1 MKRANQRHVRAGL
14 GVVLAAIVVTAVSAA
29 LGPPGTAGASSRT
42 SKHDV
47 AATANRKATSTPLAG
62 AVPGPLTVEH
72 DQFVDADGRVVFLH
86 GLFGVWKI
94 PGGLPPD
101 NSDLDGFTPAD
112 ANLVASLGF
121 DGFRLAWFWSDLEP
135 VQGKYNIAYLSRY
148 KALARE
154 LERRGL
160 FVLADSHQD
169 MYSSVFGGDGFPT
182 WASPG
187 SDTDPDPAKFP
198 LGYFTS
204 PVETAFD
211 DFWAN
216 VDSVQNDYD
225 AAWQKVASTFVG
237 DPMLA
242 GYDLLNEP
250 FPGSTVSSCLGPQG
264 CRKVDATSI
273 EPAESA
279 AAEAIRSVDTGHIAF
294 YEPNIL
300 FNWGQP
306 TGLKSPPAA
315 AGTVGFSFHDQC
327 EERAAWEASGGTIQ
341 PTPAQEATCLQ
352 QSEAPL
358 RQAHST
364 ATKLGASRVHPRGCR
379 RAHDL
384 LDVRTE
390 LDQWGTRVDGPGKEG
405 CAGQNIPGG
414 GSRYSPVVQFR
425 CPQRPLRDA
434 LSIGRWTRSDG
445 HLRAHCRPLPKRLP
459 GDGDRRWCRHLGA
472 RCAGPCHHRAEWGGG
487 KRFGRPDRHRGD
499 GGKFAAQ
506 LQLTPQSVELILR
519 ARDLGSRGTRSG
531 TTASGGV
538 GTRL

>member
-1 MKRANQRHVRAGL
+1 MPPCGVRARL
-14 GVVLAAIVVTAVSAA
+14 GVIVATVVVSAMSVA
-29 LGPPGTAGASSRT
+29 LALPGTAGASGGS
-42 SKHDV
+42 SKHHVTV
-47 AATANRKATSTPLAG
+47 ADESRVASAPLAG
-62 AVPGPLTVEH
+62 LVPGPLTVEH

-101 NSDLDGFTPAD
+101 NNDIDGFTPAD
-112 ANLVASLGF
+112 ASLVSSLGF

-135 VQGKYNIAYLSRY
+135 VQGKFDTAYLSRY

-169 MYSSVFGGDGFPT
+169 MYSSVFGGDGFPA
-182 WASPG
+182 WASPA

-198 LGYFTS
+198 IGYFTT
-204 PVETAFD
+204 PVEVAFD

-216 VDSVQNDYD
+216 VDSVQNNYD
-225 AAWQKVASTFVG
+225 AAWRKVASAFVG

-250 FPGSTVSSCLGPQG
+250 FPGSSVGSCLGPQG
-264 CRKVDATSI
+264 CKTIDATSI

-279 AAEAIRSVDTGHIAF
+279 AAEAIRSVDTGHISF

-306 TGLKSPPAA
+306 TGLKDPPTA
-315 AGTVGFSFHDQC
+315 AGTVGLSFHDQC

-358 RQAHST
+358 RHAQST
-364 ATKLGASRVHPRGCR
+364 AKKMGAVPFMTEVDPITDSDAAGLECILEDADAHMTSWTYGLSWTSGELRSMDPAKKAVLARTYPVAVAGVPRSFTFD
-379 RAHDL
+379 A
-384 LDVRTE
+384 RT
-390 LDQWGTRVDGPGKEG
+390 GIFKIRYRS
-405 CAGQNIPGG
+405 GG
-414 GSRYSPVVQFR
+414 GPAPTVISVPTAVHYP
-425 CPQRPLRDA
+425 
-434 LSIGRWTRSDG
+434 DG
-445 HLRAHCRPLPKRLP
+445 YKVTVT
-459 GDGDRRWCRHLGA
+459 
-472 RCAGPCHHRAEWGGG
+472 GGG
-487 KRFGRPDRHRGD
+487 VVTSAPDAQALTVTAPSGAQVSVSVTPI
-499 GGKFAAQ
+499 GTVVTAASS
-506 LQLTPQSVELILR
+506 LPSCSSLLKLS
-519 ARDLGSRGTRSG
+519 S
-531 TTASGGV
+531 
-538 GTRL
+538 